1 MGDIKTNIDGVRL
14 KKLNQHHD
22 ERGAVYHYIKNSS
35 PEFAGF
41 GEVYY
46 SKILSNVVKGWK
58 LHKESIQNFC
68 VPYGILKIVLVDNR
82 KNSKT
87 CGIINEIILNDSDHY
102 CLLTIPPNIWYSF
115 KSLSPDFTLLSN
127 LINIEH
133 NPSEGENLPL
143 NSPKMQYQ
151 WM

>member
-1 MGDIKTNIDGVRL
+1 MGVINSNIDGVKL
-14 KKLNQHHD
+14 KKLNQFHD
-22 ERGAVYHYIKNSS
+22 ERGAVYHYIKTSS

-46 SKILSNVVKGWK
+46 SKILSNVIKGWK
-58 LHKESIQNFC
+58 LHKESVQNFC
-68 VPYGILKIVLVDNR
+68 VPYGILKIVLFDNR
-82 KNSKT
+82 KNSKSS
-87 CGIINEIILNDSDHY
+87 GIIDEIILNDSDHY
-102 CLLTIPPNIWYSF
+102 YLLTIPPNIWYSF

-133 NPSEGENLPL
+133 NPSESENIPL
-143 NSPKMQYQ
+143 NNPKIQYQ